1 MKHPDLMTNLF
12 SSALYDPP
20 CLLDPFLQWMRH
32 SSKDLGTQAGD
43 KEEDDTE
50 EEERFRR
57 RRRRNRGISSMAEL
71 PAFPASPPVP
81 PTQPDRK
88 GDDFLNEARQ
98 STRPAS
104 SKKKNGRKSD

>member
-1 MKHPDLMTNLF
+1 MVYKPNLMTNLF

-43 KEEDDTE
+43 KEEDETKE
-50 EEERFRR
+50 NTPRK

-71 PAFPASPPVP
+71 PTFPASLRPLPPSQ
-81 PTQPDRK
+81 TERK
-88 GDDFLNEARQ
+88 MI
-98 STRPAS
+98 S
-104 SKKKNGRKSD
+104 